1 MSIDVWFVMQPGILS
16 LDMTGPAE
24 TFSLAGGAFCLHFI
38 GPQPDVST
46 SIGLTMSGIQPLPET
61 LPKGSLLVLSGVS
74 DSSYQF
80 STPLTHRIQHW
91 LMRLQPQIQRADITL
106 MCVCSGALL
115 AAKSGLLNG
124 RQCTTH
130 HDVIS
135 RLRRAAPTAMIK
147 ENRIFVQDDNIWT
160 SAGIT
165 SGIDLALHMI
175 NRLCGPEK
183 ALAVAR
189 EMVVWFR
196 RSGEDPQ
203 LSPWLRYRNHIHPAI
218 HRAQDALTAEPQKAW
233 NVPDIAE
240 QAHVSPRHLTRLFH
254 AHLGISVR
262 DYLEQLRLAVAEQ
275 WLLQGRGVE
284 QASLAAGFSSPRQF
298 HRARQRFVSS
308 RSGAYRSSA
317 AASTAAG
324 SGQS

>member
-1 MSIDVWFVMQPGILS
+1 MRIDVWFVMLPGVLS

-24 TFSLAGGAFCLHFI
+24 TFVLAGDAFCLHYI
-38 GPQPDVST
+38 GPQPEVQT
-46 SIGLTMSGIQPLPET
+46 SIGLMMSGIAPLPER
-61 LPKGSLLVLSGVS
+61 LPEGSLLVLPGVS
-74 DSSYQF
+74 DSRVQF
-80 STPLTHRIQHW
+80 STPQAMQIQHW
-91 LMRLQPQIQRADITL
+91 LMRLQPAIQRQDITV

-115 AAKSGLLNG
+115 AAKSGLLNN

-130 HDVIS
+130 HEVIG
-135 RLRRAAPTAMIK
+135 RLRAAAPRRRSKRTGYSCRM
-147 ENRIFVQDDNIWT
+147 RMSDQRR
-160 SAGIT
+160 IT

-196 RSGEDPQ
+196 RSGDDPQ
-203 LSPWLRYRNHIHPAI
+203 LSPWLRYRNHLHPAI
-218 HRAQDALTAEPQKAW
+218 HRAQDALTADPQKAW
-233 NVPDIAE
+233 NVPDIAAL
-240 QAHVSPRHLTRLFH
+240 AHVSPRHLTRLFQT
-254 AHLGISVR
+254 HLGISVR

-298 HRARQRFVSS
+298 HRARQRVVN
-308 RSGAYRSSA
+308 
-317 AASTAAG
+317 
-324 SGQS
+324 